1 MDPLT
6 LIIVR
11 AVASTFI
18 KFYLTSL
25 LAGGSAISYSK
36 SELGYK
42 VPKWYMNPGRTT
54 SVMYSYGTSTEGD
67 EFQAIDNAR
76 EAAVDQMIKHIRL
89 ANQRIA
95 KEKISYSK
103 DSIKQKRLVE
113 LFVRGDGLEKFVNLN
128 AITDKKQLVK
138 TQKDGMRAFVRLK
151 IKADL
156 FIEYQ
161 EDRVK
166 ELKSKIVHQKT
177 DDILAEMD
185 AEIKNYGNKPFDNKA
200 ETLQPNQ
207 EPAAPEPKTVR
218 PPDRFLPPPL
228 RKSSNGFEDLEIELD
243 QHK

>member
-18 KFYLTSL
+18 KFYQTSL
-25 LAGGSAISYSK
+25 LAGGSAISYNK

-67 EFQAIDNAR
+67 EFQSIDNAR
-76 EAAVDQMIKHIRL
+76 EAAVNQMIKHIRL

-128 AITDKKQLVK
+128 AVTDKKQLVK
-138 TQKDGMRAFVRLK
+138 TPQDEIRAFVRLK

-185 AEIKNYGNKPFDNKA
+185 AEIKTYGDQPFDNKI
-200 ETLQPNQ
+200 EEPQQKQ
-207 EPAAPEPKTVR
+207 EPAAPTPEEVR
-218 PPDRFLPPPL
+218 PPERFLPPPL
-228 RKSSNGFEDLEIELD
+228 RKSSNGFEDMENELD

>member
-6 LIIVR
+6 LTIVR
-11 AVASTFI
+11 AITSTFI

-25 LAGGSAISYSK
+25 LAGGSAITYNK

-54 SVMYSYGTSTEGD
+54 SVLYSYGTSTEGD
-67 EFQAIDNAR
+67 EFQSIDHAR
-76 EAAVDQMIKHIRL
+76 EAAVNQMIKHIRL
-89 ANQRIA
+89 ANRRIA
-95 KEKISYSK
+95 NEKISYSK

-128 AITDKKQLVK
+128 AITDKKDLVK
-138 TQKDGMRAFVRLK
+138 TKDDEIRAFVRLK

-166 ELKSKIVHQKT
+166 ELKSQIVHQKT
-177 DDILAEMD
+177 DDIMAEMD
-185 AEIKNYGNKPFDNKA
+185 AETKDYNSPTNGVEAAEQQVPQVDQVPDNA
-200 ETLQPNQ
+200 IT
-207 EPAAPEPKTVR
+207 

-228 RKSSNGFEDLEIELD
+228 RKSSGGLEDLEKELD
-243 QHK
+243 ANSE

>member
-6 LIIVR
+6 LTIVR
-11 AVASTFI
+11 AIASTFI

-25 LAGGSAISYSK
+25 LAGGSAISYNK

-54 SVMYSYGTSTEGD
+54 SALYSYGTSVEG
-67 EFQAIDNAR
+67 
-76 EAAVDQMIKHIRL
+76 
-89 ANQRIA
+89 
-95 KEKISYSK
+95 KISYSK

-128 AITDKKQLVK
+128 AVTDKKQLVK
-138 TQKDGMRAFVRLK
+138 TPQDDIRAFVRLK

-161 EDRVK
+161 EDSVK

-185 AEIKNYGNKPFDNKA
+185 AEIKDYGGDQTNKA
-200 ETLQPNQ
+200 ETAEQQVDQTPDN
-207 EPAAPEPKTVR
+207 AAT

-228 RKSSNGFEDLEIELD
+228 RKSSGGLEDLEKELD
-243 QHK
+243 ANSE